1 MPYSNTPPLIETS
14 KISAGT
20 VDPANMNPGLDISI
34 HLLPLDLEGVFGN
47 GNDCLLE
54 IGFGDGDFLIENALK
69 NPGRNYLGIEI
80 KKKRFNKAVR
90 KSNRAKAGNVKFIH
104 MDAEIA
110 AEDIFHQGSFA
121 TVYINFPDPWPKD
134 RHRKHRVI
142 NRGFLKKLSRIMK
155 SGASLEIA
163 SDHREYVLTA
173 LETMKIIDA
182 FECVYPA
189 PGYVLHVPGRAET
202 RYEREF
208 RAEGR
213 EIYYLRYKNIK

>member
-1 MPYSNTPPLIETS
+1 MPYSDIPRLIETAR
-14 KISAGT
+14 ISASMD
-20 VDPANMNPGLDISI
+20 DPANINPGLDISLR
-34 HLLPLDLEGVFGN
+34 LLPLHLEGVFGN

-110 AEDIFHQGSFA
+110 AEEIFHPDSFS

-142 NRGFLKKLSRIMK
+142 NRGFLNKLSRIMK

-163 SDHREYVLTA
+163 SDHREYVLNA
-173 LETMKIIDA
+173 LDTMKKIDA
-182 FECVYPA
+182 FECVYPG

-208 RAEGR
+208 RTEGR
-213 EIYYLRYKNIK
+213 EIYYLRYKNVK